1 VATGGRPAELA
12 RLNVDV
18 IVTGGTHASFA
29 AAKVTTTIPIVFVGV
44 AGPLEAGLVTR
55 LARPGGNITG
65 LSFDVT
71 PETVAKGL
79 ELFKEVA
86 PKAARLG
93 HLVNPNN
100 PFFSLYIRF
109 VEIGAQA
116 FREAGQHVRRE
127 LGLED
132 ITQGPGSER
141 SIHVVRVRV
150 HGQEHDPRRGARR
163 LEFPGCL
170 DAVQHGH
177 GDVEHDHVGLEPRG
191 FVHQRLPVA
200 NGLEHLEVRFEM
212 SSNGSEKVTMVI
224 GQEYAH
230 ADGSRSWSIRGP
242 NTR

>member
-44 AGPLEAGLVTR
+44 AGPLEAGRVTS

-71 PETVAKGL
+71 PETVAKRL

-100 PFFSLYIRF
+100 PFFSLYIRS

-116 FREAGQHVRRE
+116 FRVE
-127 LGLED
+127 L
-132 ITQGPGSER
+132 Q
-141 SIHVVRVRV
+141 RV
-150 HGQEHDPRRGARR
+150 
-163 LEFPGCL
+163 
-170 DAVQHGH
+170 
-177 GDVEHDHVGLEPRG
+177 
-191 FVHQRLPVA
+191 
-200 NGLEHLEVRFEM
+200 EVRAPEDFDGAFME
-212 SSNGSEKVTMVI
+212 I
-224 GQEYAH
+224 GRLRSDALLVQP
-230 ADGSRSWSIRGP
+230 DVLIVSQRSRGV
-242 NTR
+242 

>member
-44 AGPLEAGLVTR
+44 AGPLEAGLVTS

-71 PETVAKGL
+71 PETVAKRL

-100 PFFSLYIRF
+100 PFFSLYIRS

-116 FREAGQHVRRE
+116 FRVELQRVEVRAPEDFDGAFMEISRLRSDALLVQPDVLIVSQRSRVVEFAAKNRLPACTARASSWRLAGCSPTLQTFQKCSLARADH
-127 LGLED
+127 
-132 ITQGPGSER
+132 PA
-141 SIHVVRVRV
+141 VVTS
-150 HGQEHDPRRGARR
+150 PRRSRHPVTRR
-163 LEFPGCL
+163 TLTVRWREKRKIGRPG
-170 DAVQHGH
+170 
-177 GDVEHDHVGLEPRG
+177 
-191 FVHQRLPVA
+191 LP
-200 NGLEHLEVRFEM
+200 
-212 SSNGSEKVTMVI
+212 
-224 GQEYAH
+224 
-230 ADGSRSWSIRGP
+230 
-242 NTR
+242 

>member
-1 VATGGRPAELA
+1 MATGGRPAELA

-44 AGPLEAGLVTR
+44 AGPLEAGLVTS

-71 PETVAKGL
+71 PETVAKRL

-100 PFFSLYIRF
+100 PFFSLYIRS

-116 FREAGQHVRRE
+116 FRVELQRVEVRAPEDFEAGVRGKESVACDVRRA
-127 LGLED
+127 
-132 ITQGPGSER
+132 
-141 SIHVVRVRV
+141 RVRGGWRV
-150 HGQEHDPRRGARR
+150 ALLLSKRSRNVLSRGLTIPQSLLLRA
-163 LEFPGCL
+163 
-170 DAVQHGH
+170 
-177 GDVEHDHVGLEPRG
+177 DHVI
-191 FVHQRLPVA
+191 Q
-200 NGLEHLEVRFEM
+200 
-212 SSNGSEKVTMVI
+212 
-224 GQEYAH
+224 
-230 ADGSRSWSIRGP
+230 
-242 NTR
+242 